1 MMRLRTSIARPGGS
15 LLLILLSAIPVQAIT
30 FNGFLQNSAGD
41 PLQGITVFHQEVPAH
56 FSSPSGGDGGFTVPD
71 IPAGVDFHLKFDD
84 TNTTPTYAEG
94 YSRMFNRTSDTT
106 ASAFVFTLS
115 TPAEIAEWYAK
126 SNPRVTQNPKG
137 GTIRGRVIDSRTGS
151 PLAGAV
157 VTFTSSQGM
166 TYPVYYYN
174 ATLDEY
180 LPRPLGTFANGRYH
194 IFNVS
199 DGDIVTVTA
208 SKPGWVFPLI
218 TFHTH
223 SGTLNVSVGNLNGS
237 QQLLHLPLILKE

>member
-1 MMRLRTSIARPGGS
+1 MTRLTTSIARLCGS
-15 LLLILLSAIPVQAIT
+15 LFLILLPAIPVQAIN
-30 FNGFLQNSAGD
+30 FNGFLQNSAGN

-56 FSSPSGGDGGFTVPD
+56 FSSPSGTDGGFTVPD

-84 TNTTPTYAEG
+84 TNTTPTYADG
-94 YSRMFNRTSDTT
+94 YSRIFNRSSDTT

-126 SNPRVTQNPKG
+126 SNPSVTQNPNG
-137 GTIRGRVIDSRTGS
+137 GTIRGRVIDFRTGS

-157 VTFTSSQGM
+157 ITFTSAQGM
-166 TYPVYYYN
+166 AYPVYYYN

-180 LPRPLGTFANGRYH
+180 LPRPQGTFANGRYH

-208 SKPGWVFPLI
+208 SKPGWILPPI

-223 SGTLNVSVGNLNGS
+223 SGTLNVSVGTFNGS
-237 QQLLHLPLILKE
+237 QQLLHLPLILKQ